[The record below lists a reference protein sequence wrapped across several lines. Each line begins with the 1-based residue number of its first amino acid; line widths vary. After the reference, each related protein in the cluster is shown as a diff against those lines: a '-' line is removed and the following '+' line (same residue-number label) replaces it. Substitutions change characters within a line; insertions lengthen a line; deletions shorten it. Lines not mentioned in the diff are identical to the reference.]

1 MIAEIPPPAYHESNT
16 GNCSIRLREKILIR
30 ISHAIS
36 GGHRVAMASLFIG
49 HRLLPQPFEKTM
61 GLTCAIHSE
70 PAGLAFAK
78 PDFPLRRP
86 ACLLRARFPGVHRGQ
101 DCADAVTGHE
111 AGVKKWGRARKGSQ
125 HFLIEG

>member
-49 HRLLPQPFEKTM
+49 HRLLHQPFEKTM
-61 GLTCAIHSE
+61 GLTCAIHTE
-70 PAGLAFAK
+70 PASLAFASLISHSDA
-78 PDFPLRRP
+78 PHASYARVFPVCTVAKIVL
-86 ACLLRARFPGVHRGQ
+86 AQLLVTWRG
-101 DCADAVTGHE
+101 
-111 AGVKKWGRARKGSQ
+111 
-125 HFLIEG
+125 